1 MLACARCCVQPVI
14 NGPAKMTMETTIKC
28 CSLRLVQRALR
39 LGLCSWR
46 RLTRSTIFFDTLLF
60 YFLITPRRFAA
71 ASVPW

>member
-1 MLACARCCVQPVI
+1 
-14 NGPAKMTMETTIKC
+14 
-28 CSLRLVQRALR
+28 LVQRALR